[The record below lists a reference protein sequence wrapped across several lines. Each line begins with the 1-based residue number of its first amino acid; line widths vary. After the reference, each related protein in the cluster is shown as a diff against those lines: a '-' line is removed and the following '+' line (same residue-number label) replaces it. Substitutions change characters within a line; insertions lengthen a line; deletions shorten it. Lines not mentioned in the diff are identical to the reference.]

1 MQQSQKHKPKPA
13 KVSFL
18 HLVSAI
24 DYELIDCGGRRKL
37 ERFGKY
43 IVDRP
48 EFEANWPRSLGK
60 SVWSKADWHF
70 FEEKGKKGTWTNNT
84 DADDEWKIDYKYQ
97 DIMLQFD
104 LKITAFKHL
113 GIFPEQAENWKF
125 IQRELLKYKGD
136 VKVLNL
142 FAYTGAASI
151 VAAKCGASVTNVD
164 SVKQVLNWGRQNAE
178 NNSVENIRWILE
190 DARKF
195 VDKAVRRGDI
205 YHGIIM
211 DPPAFGLGA
220 NRETWKLENDLQGLM
235 ESVSKLLHPNRHF
248 FIINTYSPK
257 LSLKKLEMFLKKNEH
272 FSSKYSSAILG
283 LKSSKGAQLGLGNLV
298 RYGK

>member
-1 MQQSQKHKPKPA
+1 MHRPNKQPA
-13 KVSFL
+13 KLSSESFL
-18 HLVSAI
+18 HLASAI

-60 SVWSKADWHF
+60 QIWARADWHF
-70 FEEKGKKGTWTNNT
+70 YEEKGKKGTWTNNT
-84 DADDEWKIDYKYQ
+84 GASDEWKIDYKYQ
-97 DIMLQFD
+97 DVELQFD

-125 IQRELLKYKGD
+125 IQRELLKYKGEI
-136 VKVLNL
+136 KVLNL

-151 VAAKCGASVTNVD
+151 VAAKCGAQVTNVD

-195 VDKAVRRGDI
+195 VAKAVRRGDKFQ
-205 YHGIIM
+205 GIIM

-220 NRETWKLENDLQGLM
+220 NRETWKIENDLQA
-235 ESVSKLLHPNRHF
+235 LLSEVGEIVHPKKHF

-257 LSLKKLEMFLKKNEH
+257 LSLKKLETILKKNDR
-272 FSSKYSSAILG
+272 FYNKFTATTLG
-283 LKSSKGAQLGLGNLV
+283 LKSSTGVQLSLGNLI
-298 RYGK
+298 RY